1 MSEEEDFVE
10 VLKGLPGVG
19 NVTAKKLIEAGYV
32 TLESIALSTPAE
44 LVVNAGLTESTAKKV
59 INSARQKLSIEVTT
73 AYDYYL
79 KKKETLRITTGSK
92 NLDDLL
98 GGGVETQAITE
109 IYGPYGSGK
118 CVAKDTLVL
127 FFNDEEPHFDE
138 IESIYEHYKGKH
150 GEQKYED
157 GFIVPLKEVKVLGL
171 SRRGFIEKVSATA
184 LWRQFVSH
192 VIEIKTVKGRRIR
205 ITKNHKLLTIN
216 EDGMFWVP
224 AATLSKGDAIATP
237 KSFDFMGKTELDRE
251 DAYFL
256 GLFVA
261 EGTPN
266 PLSIT
271 TSNEEIRDFLLEY
284 TKKKFGYVPTVT
296 ERIRGN
302 RKKLFRI
309 LFRSKTKEFLGDLS
323 ICKAGEKY
331 VPEKILDSEKPIVIA
346 FLKGYIKGDGYYGK
360 DGLELMTK
368 SKRLAVQL
376 TYLMKR
382 LGIECT
388 LRVKSV
394 NRKEYWRICVVGH
407 EREKLN
413 ELFGTNFKT
422 INSKYGYPIQVL
434 EFLKKVYRD
443 TIGGNRGRF
452 RKSIGKKSLKK
463 RYSYSILAQKPIVN
477 AINEKTLLSV
487 IEIFLRGKEDLEK
500 ALKLAKNLENLSRE
514 ELRELLS
521 LLPFP
526 YSKVIG
532 ERLDVKKQV
541 LINYAYRGLP
551 LKRRPE
557 FVKKIKEVI
566 INEIERRLSRL
577 ERALIT
583 CKNIYSLAW
592 DQVLEVREVP
602 YGDFVYD
609 FVVPE
614 NHCFVGGTMPTLFH
628 NTQLA
633 HQLAVTAQ
641 LPVEKG
647 GIDKGCLFIDTEGTF
662 RPERVM
668 QIAEAFDL
676 DPGEALKRI
685 LYARAYTSDHQILV
699 TAKAEKMLKKE
710 NIGLIV
716 VDSLIS
722 HFRGEYTGRET
733 LAERQQKLNKYIH
746 MLLKY
751 ATGYNLAVL
760 VTNQVMADP
769 STFFGDPTR
778 PTGGHVIGHG
788 VTTRLYIRRGKEG
801 RRVIKLTK
809 SPYLPEGSVEIMI
822 TDKGIVDV

>member
-118 CVAKDTLVL
+118 
-127 FFNDEEPHFDE
+127 
-138 IESIYEHYKGKH
+138 
-150 GEQKYED
+150 
-157 GFIVPLKEVKVLGL
+157 
-171 SRRGFIEKVSATA
+171 
-184 LWRQFVSH
+184 
-192 VIEIKTVKGRRIR
+192 
-205 ITKNHKLLTIN
+205 
-216 EDGMFWVP
+216 
-224 AATLSKGDAIATP
+224 
-237 KSFDFMGKTELDRE
+237 
-251 DAYFL
+251 
-256 GLFVA
+256 
-261 EGTPN
+261 
-266 PLSIT
+266 
-271 TSNEEIRDFLLEY
+271 
-284 TKKKFGYVPTVT
+284 
-296 ERIRGN
+296 
-302 RKKLFRI
+302 
-309 LFRSKTKEFLGDLS
+309 
-323 ICKAGEKY
+323 
-331 VPEKILDSEKPIVIA
+331 
-346 FLKGYIKGDGYYGK
+346 
-360 DGLELMTK
+360 
-368 SKRLAVQL
+368 
-376 TYLMKR
+376 
-382 LGIECT
+382 
-388 LRVKSV
+388 
-394 NRKEYWRICVVGH
+394 
-407 EREKLN
+407 
-413 ELFGTNFKT
+413 
-422 INSKYGYPIQVL
+422 
-434 EFLKKVYRD
+434 
-443 TIGGNRGRF
+443 
-452 RKSIGKKSLKK
+452 
-463 RYSYSILAQKPIVN
+463 
-477 AINEKTLLSV
+477 
-487 IEIFLRGKEDLEK
+487 
-500 ALKLAKNLENLSRE
+500 
-514 ELRELLS
+514 
-521 LLPFP
+521 
-526 YSKVIG
+526 
-532 ERLDVKKQV
+532 
-541 LINYAYRGLP
+541 
-551 LKRRPE
+551 
-557 FVKKIKEVI
+557 
-566 INEIERRLSRL
+566 
-577 ERALIT
+577 
-583 CKNIYSLAW
+583 
-592 DQVLEVREVP
+592 
-602 YGDFVYD
+602 
-609 FVVPE
+609 
-614 NHCFVGGTMPTLFH
+614 
-628 NTQLA
+628 TQLA
-633 HQLAVTAQ
+633 HQLAVTVQ

-647 GIDKGCLFIDTEGTF
+647 GIDRGCLFIDTEGTF

-676 DPGEALKRI
+676 DPGEVLKRI

-822 TDKGIVDV
+822 TDKGIVDI